1 MLETFGGGLLLLGLF
16 TRPAALLLA
25 MEMCVAIWKVH
36 SLHGY
41 MAVHDY
47 EFPLALAAACFAL
60 ATLGAGLVS
69 LDHPIFERSGG
80 RPRPPRAAKA

>member
-1 MLETFGGGLLLLGLF
+1 MGLF

-25 MEMCVAIWKVH
+25 IEMCVAIWKVH

-69 LDHPIFERSGG
+69 LDHPIFEQSRG
-80 RPRPPRAAKA
+80 RPRPHSAQKG